1 MFWLKTVKLSKK
13 PKKPNLLATMAR
25 VGGRR
30 VLGGGGGWSIVA
42 EILGFLGFLDSFTV
56 FNQNIGF
63 YWALQRF
70 CFISLENHKI
80 LLLFI
85 RNQEINV
92 HWEAPGKPWEAPGGS
107 GVLSGALGCSGEL
120 RRCLGGHGELWGA
133 LGIGKL
139 SGALGG
145 SGDLLDIYQ
154 SKGLKK

>member
-1 MFWLKTVKLSKK
+1 MFWLKTVKLSKE
-13 PKKPNLLATMAR
+13 PKKPNISATIDQAPPPSTLLPPTCA
-25 VGGRR
+25 
-30 VLGGGGGWSIVA
+30 IVA
-42 EILGFLGFLDSFTV
+42 KRLGFLGFLDSFTV

>member
-13 PKKPNLLATMAR
+13 PKKK
-25 VGGRR
+25 
-30 VLGGGGGWSIVA
+30 
-42 EILGFLGFLDSFTV
+42 SFQQFSPV